1 MPTETELKLTIELL
15 NTRKQLIEAHAQIMQ
30 YQHRDVDSEIAATQ
44 EKLNAL
50 QAESARNE

>member
-50 QAESARNE
+50 QAETARNE